1 MKNKGIHIYVIYC
14 EAVLEE
20 GIFWNNL
27 VRLHIR
33 ELCISFTSYMFYVIH
48 ASIYLGLMF
57 NNPGDASLIDCVL
70 DCYLELKLW
79 LTKLIDWWINW
90 LYCRLLSLDISGS
103 GIQYNP
109 GDIALVQPENLEDNV
124 EFFFS
129 LFPDLGLTLLL
140 GTINDNLSGV

>member
-1 MKNKGIHIYVIYC
+1 MIVWFIN
-14 EAVLEE
+14 
-20 GIFWNNL
+20 
-27 VRLHIR
+27 
-33 ELCISFTSYMFYVIH
+33 
-48 ASIYLGLMF
+48 GLY
-57 NNPGDASLIDCVL
+57 S
-70 DCYLELKLW
+70 
-79 LTKLIDWWINW
+79 
-90 LYCRLLSLDISGS
+90 RLLSLDISGS